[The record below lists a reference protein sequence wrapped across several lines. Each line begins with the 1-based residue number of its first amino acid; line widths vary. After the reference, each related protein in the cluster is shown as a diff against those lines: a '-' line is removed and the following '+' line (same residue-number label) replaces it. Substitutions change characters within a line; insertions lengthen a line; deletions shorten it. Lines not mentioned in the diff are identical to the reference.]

1 MKCGK
6 SSVGFVTLAALI
18 GGGIALDASAQ
29 TAPAPG
35 QSWHYTLLP
44 GSQLVDARPGG
55 GRPDFILPLQ
65 GTFSLRLVQEGPLF
79 STYAWDSIAWAAGT
93 PGGPSYQVSGR
104 GDFSLGGEVALVQT
118 LFLEIHI
125 DDGHANRLCY
135 FTNAPGPVDRWWP
148 MIHVGVDQT
157 NGTLVQ
163 QFHLEIFAAPFQEIW
178 FSTAHGLTA
187 GIWQSPTNHVSGGDL
202 LSATGRVVKRNQA
215 LTARLGFMPAVPDLG
230 LDAADLLSGGEVAF
244 SIEQDQFSER
254 LGLLHGGDV
263 LSDRGRVIT
272 NYAALIGAFGPEPPP
287 ADEGLDA
294 LHFRPEG
301 EIYFSVT
308 NDFFSERLGRLVR
321 RGDLLSSS
329 GRIVKTSE
337 ELVARFNPA
346 DPKAD
351 YGLDAIYVWP
361 SDEIWFSV
369 ETGFYGKDFT
379 PYGTGDLLSD
389 QGYVVYRNLDLV
401 GAFQPLEDLA
411 DFGLDALFLVTDVA
425 APPAAAGSLR
435 CAAPLLDR
443 NTGSVI
449 LGWRGPGRVFQVEK
463 ATNVLGP
470 WQPISPILTE
480 PPVIDVGA
488 ITKTTNGFYR
498 VREW

>member
-1 MKCGK
+1 MKSGK
-6 SSVGFVTLAALI
+6 SSVGFPILVALI
-18 GGGIALDASAQ
+18 CGGIAHEAPAQ
-29 TAPAPG
+29 TVPALG
-35 QSWHYTLLP
+35 QAWHYTLLP
-44 GSQLVDARPGG
+44 GSQMVDAHPVG
-55 GRPDFILPLQ
+55 GRPDIVVPLQ

-79 STYAWDSIAWAAGT
+79 STYAWESIAWAAGT
-93 PGGPSYQVSGR
+93 PGGPSYQVNGR

-118 LFLEIHI
+118 LFLEVHI
-125 DDGHANRLCY
+125 DDGRTNRLCY

-148 MIHVGVDQT
+148 MIHLSADQT

-163 QFHLEIFAAPFQEIW
+163 QFQLEIFAAPFQEIW

-187 GIWQSPTNHVSGGDL
+187 GIWQPPTNAVSGGDL
-202 LSATGRVVKRNQA
+202 ISSAGRVVKRNQA
-215 LTARLGFMPAVPDLG
+215 LTARLGIMPGVPDLG
-230 LDAADLLSGGEVAF
+230 LDAVDILPGGEIAF
-244 SIEQDQFSER
+244 SIEQDAFSET
-254 LGLLHGGDV
+254 LGPLHNGDV
-263 LSDRGRVIT
+263 LSDRGRIVT

-294 LHFRPEG
+294 LQVMPGG
-301 EIYFSVT
+301 EICFSVT
-308 NDFFSERLGRLVR
+308 NDFFSERLGRRVR

-329 GRIVKTSE
+329 GRILKTNE
-337 ELVARFNPA
+337 ELVARFRPA
-346 DPKAD
+346 DPKKD
-351 YGLDAIYVWP
+351 YGLDALYVWP
-361 SDEIWFSV
+361 SGEIWFSV
-369 ETGFYGKDFT
+369 ETGFYGQHFESYL
-379 PYGTGDLLSD
+379 PGDLLSD

-411 DFGLDALFLVTDVA
+411 DFGLDALFIVTDVA

-435 CAAPLLDR
+435 CAAPLLDQK
-443 NTGSVI
+443 TGNVTLNWKGSGHVY
-449 LGWRGPGRVFQVEK
+449 QVEK
-463 ATNVLGP
+463 ATNILGP